1 MNKANLINNER
12 FQLLALA
19 INTNAQLE
27 KDNNAEDQAL
37 ADNSYFTI
45 TINGYEHRLLVGGP
59 QTDALLTLC
68 NAISDE
74 NGYVHYD
81 DDTDGKQIINSWIDM
96 IDFLDHIDT
105 ATYDTVLSRKW
116 PDLPC
121 SPDTIELAYATFNAM
136 LKKHTAMTAA
146 YDKISSYIEFL
157 DHLTGSKYEKIE
169 AFTSQLL
176 LTENDKQDL
185 LNLLVAFETT
195 IKTNDAYNIGFP
207 LQAHINDT
215 TIEQLIAFADKIS
228 NAIVLFDK

>member
-81 DDTDGKQIINSWIDM
+81 DDTNGKQIINSWIDM
-96 IDFLDHIDT
+96 IAFLDHQDLINCW
-105 ATYDTVLSRKW
+105 S
-116 PDLPC
+116 DLPC
-121 SPDTIELAYATFNAM
+121 SPDIIELAYKTLNELKIQFSSMIVATDEIN
-136 LKKHTAMTAA
+136 
-146 YDKISSYIEFL
+146 SYIVFL
-157 DHLTGSKYEKIE
+157 DDLTKE
-169 AFTSQLL
+169 
-176 LTENDKQDL
+176 
-185 LNLLVAFETT
+185 
-195 IKTNDAYNIGFP
+195 
-207 LQAHINDT
+207 
-215 TIEQLIAFADKIS
+215 
-228 NAIVLFDK
+228 